1 MRDAHAP
8 CRRRRSVRNTAGRR
22 HGSCA
27 EGGMTQT
34 PPPATSLPHH
44 KLFAYELC
52 LSLVKLVAK
61 TRVADA
67 QLRAQAR
74 KSAASA
80 ALNCAEGAARQTRA
94 DKSRAYAIAAVRP
107 AWQSR
112 SQAHWARARRP
123 SRSRPPTQRQ
133 AQAERA
139 DWANETARRFIVTR
153 PAPSESLPCA
163 GGPRLPRRPA
173 QRGSPKKWR
182 GTSNESPPRNNLKSP
197 GKTGLFSFVFF
208 PFRRGALA
216 TSWGRT

>member
-1 MRDAHAP
+1 MAFGLGFGVGSGSDLGHASWP
-8 CRRRRSVRNTAGRR
+8 EVGSESCETRTLRAGADGARRNTAGRR

-27 EGGMTQT
+27 KGGMTQT

-94 DKSRAYAIAAVRP
+94 DKSRAYAIALCECCEA
-107 AWQSR
+107 
-112 SQAHWARARRP
+112 
-123 SRSRPPTQRQ
+123 
-133 AQAERA
+133 
-139 DWANETARRFIVTR
+139 
-153 PAPSESLPCA
+153 CA
-163 GGPRLPRRPA
+163 A
-173 QRGSPKKWR
+173 I
-182 GTSNESPPRNNLKSP
+182 EIA
-197 GKTGLFSFVFF
+197 
-208 PFRRGALA
+208 GALGA
-216 TSWGRT
+216 CSAADVQAVVALGTRTKNILSRLVR